1 MNRPDLLVRWL
12 VGWLVRSFV
21 GSFVRWLVDSLHVV
35 LRRYDVVFQLV
46 GSLVGWLKHVALLL

>member
-1 MNRPDLLVRWL
+1 MNRPDLLVRS
-12 VGWLVRSFV
+12 LVRSFV
-21 GSFVRWLVDSLHVV
+21 GSLVRWLVDSLHVV